1 MNQVTYNVIFFFPDR
16 EPVKYRNCNNLYSIS
31 CYVTKTFGAH
41 WTAVNVYDKQTKQFL
56 IQFKNG
62 QFIPPR
68 L

>member
-1 MNQVTYNVIFFFPDR
+1 MQKETYNVIFFFPER
-16 EPVKYRNCNNLYSIS
+16 EPVKYRNCNNLYSIVL
-31 CYVTKTFGAH
+31 YVNRIFGMS
-41 WTAVNVYDKQTKQFL
+41 WTAVNVYSKQTKQFL

>member
-1 MNQVTYNVIFFFPDR
+1 MIKTTYNVIFFFPDR
-16 EPVKYRNCNNLYSIS
+16 EPVKYRNCNNLYSIV
-31 CYVTKTFGAH
+31 CFVTKTFGSS
-41 WTAVNVYDKQTKQFL
+41 WTAVNVYNKQTKEFL